1 LAISIFF
8 EMRAKSTALNLIQG
22 ASIDRE
28 EVQDF
33 AMIKE
38 LGSENEVIWSRWCKN
53 AERAPDRDAIIHWVA
68 GEEPFRW
75 TFSSLIETAEGLAA
89 TLTERDIGKGD
100 VCAIV
105 MRHNSMLYPLY
116 LAIVCMGAIPAV
128 LAYPNPRLHPDKFRQ
143 GIDGMSLRSG
153 LHWVFT
159 ERDLEE
165 TLRHS
170 LQKPGST
177 IKGLHFPLEW
187 KTGDALTKEQ
197 LDRVITRHSVVNR
210 DDPLLLQHSS
220 GTTGLQKPVLLSHRA
235 VLEHV
240 KCYGQAIGLNENDK
254 IVSWLP
260 LYHDMGLIAA
270 FHLPLAFG
278 VPTVQ
283 IDPFEWV
290 MVPSLLLD
298 AVSMERGTISWLPNF
313 AYNMMA
319 DKIADDELD
328 SINLESWRLVIN
340 CSEPVRHESHHRFV
354 GRFQHCGLNPLA
366 ISSCYA
372 MAETTFAT
380 TQTPPGTPPASLA
393 LDRLALAQ
401 GKVKIAQDADQAK
414 ICVSSGK
421 TITGCQVRIVDENR
435 QDLGERTIGEI
446 AIRSRSM
453 FDGYRN
459 YPEKTAEVLCDDWY
473 YSGDYGFVNRGDY
486 YVIGRKKDIIIVAGN
501 NIYPEDLED
510 VVGKVEGV
518 IPGRVIAFGEEDKEL
533 GTEHVSVIA
542 ESGTTDDQRQRKLK
556 MDIIQAAM
564 AIDVS
569 ITKVYLVPPRWL
581 IKSSAGKPSRKA
593 NKDRILYISETTGSK
608 TNDYAGIEARHISSA
623 QVG

>member
-1 LAISIFF
+1 
-8 EMRAKSTALNLIQG
+8 MT
-22 ASIDRE
+22 
-28 EVQDF
+28 
-33 AMIKE
+33 KE

-75 TFSSLIETAEGLAA
+75 TFSALIETAEDLAA
-89 TLTERDIGKGD
+89 MLVERDIGKGD
-100 VCAIV
+100 VCAII
-105 MRHNSMLYPLY
+105 MRHNRILYPLY
-116 LAIVCMGAIPAV
+116 LAIVCVGAIPAV

-153 LHWVFT
+153 LDWVFT

-165 TLRHS
+165 TVRPS
-170 LQKPGST
+170 LEKPGST

-187 KTGDALTKEQ
+187 KTGHALTKEQ
-197 LDRVITRHSVVNR
+197 LDRVITRHNMVNR

-240 KCYGQAIGLNENDK
+240 KYYGQAIGLNENDK

-298 AVSMERGTISWLPNF
+298 AVSLERGTISWLPNF

-319 DKIADDELD
+319 NKIADDELEGI
-328 SINLESWRLVIN
+328 SLESWRLVIN
-340 CSEPVRHESHHRFV
+340 CSEPVRYESHQRFV
-354 GRFQHCGLNPLA
+354 ERFRHLGLNPLA
-366 ISSCYA
+366 IASCYA

-380 TQTPPGTPPASLA
+380 TQTPPGTSLSSLA
-393 LDRLALAQ
+393 LDRIALAQ
-401 GKVKIAQDADQAK
+401 GKVKIAQDEGQAK

-421 TITGCQVRIVDENR
+421 TIAGCQLRIVDENR
-435 QDLGERTIGEI
+435 QEVGERTIGEI

-459 YPEKTAEVLCDDWY
+459 YPEKTREALRDGWY
-473 YSGDYGFVNRGDY
+473 YSGDYGFANRGDY
-486 YVIGRKKDIIIVAGN
+486 YIIGRKKDIIIVAGN
-501 NIYPEDLED
+501 NIYPEDVED

-518 IPGRVIAFGEEDKEL
+518 IPGRVIAFGEENREL
-533 GTEHVSVIA
+533 GTEHVSVLA
-542 ESGTTDDQRQRKLK
+542 ESGITDDERQRKLK
-556 MDIIQAAM
+556 MDIIEAAM

-569 ITKVYLVPPRWL
+569 ITNVYLVPPRWL

-593 NKDRILYISETTGSK
+593 NKERILSSSERRGSE
-608 TNDYAGIEARHISSA
+608 TNDYAGIEARHTNSA

>member
-1 LAISIFF
+1 
-8 EMRAKSTALNLIQG
+8 MT
-22 ASIDRE
+22 
-28 EVQDF
+28 
-33 AMIKE
+33 KE
-38 LGSENEVIWSRWCKN
+38 LGSENEVIWSRWSKN

-75 TFSSLIETAEGLAA
+75 TFSALIDAAEELAA
-89 TLTERDIGKGD
+89 MLVERDVDKGD
-100 VCAIV
+100 VCAII
-105 MRHNSMLYPLY
+105 MRHNKVLYPLY
-116 LAIVCMGAIPAV
+116 LAIVCVGAIPAV

-153 LHWVFT
+153 LDWVFT

-165 TLRHS
+165 TVRPS
-170 LQKPGST
+170 LERPDST

-187 KTGDALTKEQ
+187 KTGHAFTKEQ
-197 LDRVITRHSVVNR
+197 LDRVITRHNMVKN

-240 KCYGQAIGLNENDK
+240 KYYGQAIGLNENDK

-298 AVSMERGTISWLPNF
+298 AVSLERGTISWLPNF

-328 SINLESWRLVIN
+328 GINLGSWRLVIN
-340 CSEPVRHESHHRFV
+340 CSEPVRYESHQRFV
-354 GRFQHCGLNPLA
+354 ERFQHHGLNALA
-366 ISSCYA
+366 VSSCYA

-380 TQTPPGTPPASLA
+380 TQTPPETPPSLLA
-393 LDRLALAQ
+393 LDRIALAQ
-401 GKVKIAQDADQAK
+401 GEVKIAQDAGRAK

-421 TITGCQVRIVDENR
+421 TIAGCQVRIVDENR
-435 QDLGERTIGEI
+435 QDVGERTIGEI

-459 YPEKTAEVLCDDWY
+459 YPEKTAEVLCDGWY
-473 YSGDYGFVNRGDY
+473 YSGDYGFANGGDY

-510 VVGKVEGV
+510 VVCKVEGV
-518 IPGRVIAFGEEDKEL
+518 IPGRVIAFGEENREL

-542 ESGTTDDQRQRKLK
+542 ESGITDDERQRKLK
-556 MDIIQAAM
+556 MDVIEAAM

-569 ITKVYLVPPRWL
+569 ITNVYLVPPRWL

-593 NKDRILYISETTGSK
+593 NKERILSSSETRGAK
-608 TNDYAGIEARHISSA
+608 TNDYAGIETRHTNSA